1 MSDSLNTS
9 EIILHSILD
18 DFDSISSDLQE
29 IRTDN
34 NDSNI
39 INNIQ
44 TLIDDLGD
52 LIVENIRHYG
62 EENNETSEING
73 LFDSILTEI
82 NKLSGNFDAELK
94 SDLKQKIKTC
104 KTNFSRIYDTNL
116 SAPVSLPS
124 SLNES
129 EDNLMDGLTPGP
141 APAAGGRNN
150 KSKKSKKTM
159 KTRKSR
165 KTMKTRKSRKT
176 MKTRKSKKSGRKK

>member
-9 EIILHSILD
+9 EITMHSILD
-18 DFDSISSDLQE
+18 DFDSISSNLQE

-39 INNIQ
+39 INNIL

-62 EENNETSEING
+62 EENDETSEINH

-94 SDLKQKIKTC
+94 NDLKQKIKRC
-104 KTNFSRIYDTNL
+104 KTNFSAAYDTNL
-116 SAPVSLPS
+116 SAPVRLPS
-124 SLNES
+124 TS

-141 APAAGGRNN
+141 APAAGGRNK
-150 KSKKSKKTM
+150 KSKKSKK
-159 KTRKSR
+159 
-165 KTMKTRKSRKT
+165 
-176 MKTRKSKKSGRKK
+176 